1 MTKYSGFSIIELLVV
16 MVVLG
21 VLATAAM
28 PLMELTLKRNKER
41 ELKQSLSDIRH
52 AIDAYKHA
60 YDTEHIPKMTE
71 KSGYP
76 PTLASLVDGVP
87 DSKADNQL
95 MFFLRRIPKDPFA
108 PQDTPAAES
117 WGLRSYQSTA
127 EKPQPGADVYD
138 VYSQSEGTG
147 MNGIPYKQW

>member
-1 MTKYSGFSIIELLVV
+1 
-16 MVVLG
+16 
-21 VLATAAM
+21 
-28 PLMELTLKRNKER
+28 
-41 ELKQSLSDIRH
+41 
-52 AIDAYKHA
+52 
-60 YDTEHIPKMTE
+60 MTE